1 MTLRR
6 YETVNPRSKVEK
18 RYGTYAHRLGDS
30 DLFQVEFNPRGLQQ
44 WRGAGGAPPR
54 VPPGYRATVEVSGGA
69 ARFVSWDR
77 VPEDPEAPAE
87 YFEREAE
94 RVARREDFV
103 ERGRRLYEGK
113 LRGELE
119 PENAGRFLAVD
130 PDSENY
136 FLGDTDV
143 EALTAAREAMPDS
156 LFYLV
161 RVGYGTAHAIGGH
174 AVRNR

>member
-1 MTLRR
+1 MDPQR
-6 YETVNPRSKVEK
+6 KIEK
-18 RYGTYAHRLGDS
+18 GYVINAHRMGAS
-30 DLFQVEFNPRGLQQ
+30 DLFRVEFNPRGLQQ

-54 VPPGYRATVEVSGGA
+54 VPPGYKATVEVAGGV
-69 ARFVSWDR
+69 ARFLNWDR

-94 RVARREDFV
+94 RVARREDFI
-103 ERGRRLYEGK
+103 ERGKRLYDEK

-119 PENAGRFLAVD
+119 PENTGRFLAVE
-130 PDSENY
+130 PHAEKY

-143 EALTAAREAMPDS
+143 EALTAAREAMPES

-161 RVGYGTAHAIGGH
+161 RVGYAAAHSIGGH
-174 AVRNR
+174 AVRSR

>member
-1 MTLRR
+1 MDPRR
-6 YETVNPRSKVEK
+6 KIEK
-18 RYGTYAHRLGDS
+18 GYVIYAHRLGDS
-30 DLFQVEFNPRGLQQ
+30 DLFQVEFNPRGQQQ
-44 WRGAGGAPPR
+44 WRGVGGDPRR
-54 VPPGYRATVEVSGGA
+54 VPPGHRATVEVAGGA
-69 ARFVSWDR
+69 ACFLSWDR
-77 VPEDPEAPAE
+77 VPEDPGAPAE

-103 ERGRRLYEGK
+103 ERGRRLYEEK

-119 PENAGRFLAVD
+119 PENEGRFLAVD

-174 AVRNR
+174 AVRSR

>member
-6 YETVNPRSKVEK
+6 YEAVDPRSKIEK
-18 RYGTYAHRLGDS
+18 GYVTYAHRLGDS

-44 WRGAGGAPPR
+44 WRGAGGASPR
-54 VPPGYRATVEVSGGA
+54 VPPGYRATVEVVGGA

-94 RVARREDFV
+94 RVARREDFI
-103 ERGRRLYEGK
+103 ERGKRLYEER
-113 LRGELE
+113 LREELE
-119 PENAGRFLAVD
+119 PENAGRFLAVE
-130 PDSENY
+130 PDSERY

-143 EALTAAREAMPDS
+143 EAITAAREAMPDS

-161 RVGYGTAHAIGGH
+161 RVGYQTAHSIGGH
-174 AVRNR
+174 ALSRR